1 MRHLPFFLLVICVLA
16 ALLAACGPKD
26 IGRTSEP
33 DTVPGGVSAVRTACA
48 SP

>member
-1 MRHLPFFLLVICVLA
+1 MRHSPLFLLAVCVLT

-26 IGRTSEP
+26 IGTGTSEP
-33 DTVPGGVSAVRTACA
+33 ETACA